1 MLPPELIFD
10 ILSVSLTFH
19 PRPVHVLRTCSHF
32 YNISLRLLYGR
43 LQFKSCSQIERF
55 LTAYGQ
61 QPLHIPYPPHVI
73 ELDVDNDT
81 KLNLFVQLRNL
92 FRSCS
97 LASGAEVDQQGRLV
111 LDLLRLRLHS
121 LSQDPNPGA
130 VYDALCVIKY
140 GSSVPGLLRLHHLFL
155 YHSPRK
161 FVWMGRDPP
170 HHFSIAVCLTIF
182 SRQMPSVF
190 ADCTSCAPST
200 LSGTWDL
207 YIPYSPRT
215 YPSEFRLHR
224 TKSETS
230 IHAVTSRSLSRTS
243 DFRLSLD
250 DSSLSS
256 ISR

>member
-10 ILSVSLTFH
+10 ILSVSLTLH

-32 YNISLRLLYGR
+32 YNMSLRPLYSR

-81 KLNLFVQLRNL
+81 KLNLFMQLQDL

-121 LSQDPNPGA
+121 LSQDPNPGV

-140 GSSVPGLLRLHHLFL
+140 GCSVPGILQLTSLIFISVHGSSSGWVATLPTTFLSQYVLLS
-155 YHSPRK
+155 SPGK
-161 FVWMGRDPP
+161 CQV
-170 HHFSIAVCLTIF
+170 S
-182 SRQMPSVF
+182 F
-190 ADCTSCAPST
+190 ADCTPCAPSA
-200 LSGTWDL
+200 LSSTCDL
-207 YIPYSPRT
+207 YIPCSPRT
-215 YPSEFRLHR
+215 YPSEFRLRR

-243 DFRLSLD
+243 DFRLSLN

-256 ISR
+256 IPR